1 MKICSLLAVGF
12 GDAGAEVIAENMK
25 KAGALDPMVPG
36 RKMVA
41 IFGFCDI
48 RQFTDTTEVLQEE
61 VMKFVNNIAQI
72 VHTEVALHGGAANK
86 NIGDAFLLVWKFPRG
101 TRAKDLRQCTTSGS
115 EPDLAVRKV
124 RHRSDISLLWQKK
137 ASNRFCQKL
146 LDPFL
151 VLQEETDLLPS
162 AKAASLATRNERKSY
177 YTSKYV
183 FNFQWL
189 LISAIIIMRTELDS
203 FPENAMQSLVQK
215 CSCKLANTPS

>member
-1 MKICSLLAVGF
+1 MAQQVREISENPLARQAVIQDVDKEDAKLETRVLENSIMKICSLLAVGF

-48 RQFTDTTEVLQEE
+48 RQFTDSTEVLQEE

-101 TRAKDLRQCTTSGS
+101 TRLKDLRLCATSDAETELG
-115 EPDLAVRKV
+115 LRKV
-124 RHRSDISLLWQKK
+124 SPMLDNQSPYVKLRIYLFYPSDTKHHQ
-137 ASNRFCQKL
+137 
-146 LDPFL
+146 
-151 VLQEETDLLPS
+151 S
-162 AKAASLATRNERKSY
+162 AG
-177 YTSKYV
+177 
-183 FNFQWL
+183 
-189 LISAIIIMRTELDS
+189 
-203 FPENAMQSLVQK
+203 
-215 CSCKLANTPS
+215 